1 MAERLLLVVVQE
13 DRRQLPGALRAAVPC
28 VEVRVLEADL
38 QRALRLARIA
48 DMRPLKALLR
58 EKGPPQKKQKLVNN
72 ISKRTS
78 NAFTV
83 THA

>member
-13 DRRQLPGALRAAVPC
+13 DRRELPGALRAAVAR

-48 DMRPLKALLR
+48 DMPPLKALLR
-58 EKGPPQKKQKLVNN
+58 EKGPPKKKH
-72 ISKRTS
+72 I
-78 NAFTV
+78 
-83 THA
+83 